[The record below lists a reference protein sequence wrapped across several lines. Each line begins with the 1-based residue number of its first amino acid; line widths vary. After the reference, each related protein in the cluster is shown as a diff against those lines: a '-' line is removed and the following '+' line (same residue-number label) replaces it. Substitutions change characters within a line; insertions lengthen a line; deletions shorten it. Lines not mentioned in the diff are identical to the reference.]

1 MERHLKAHL
10 FDKVPKRFDEYQKNL
25 MLRRAVERNIGIIGE
40 ATNKI
45 DKEYPD
51 IQISNV
57 RAIVATRNR
66 VIHDYAAVTDD
77 VIWKIVI
84 NDLPKLK
91 TRIAFWNRET
101 GKFTWVYSN
110 RPPLTPKGAK
120 VYGGSNPLPR
130 FVKNGEYVVTTAYN
144 DNGTSDIFVTPVRQM
159 IEMTR

>member
-10 FDKVPKRFDEYQKNL
+10 FDIKTAIDEVYSFFDQVPKRFDEYQKNL

-45 DKEYPD
+45 DKEYPET
-51 IQISNV
+51 QISNV

-91 TRIAFWNRET
+91 TGVE
-101 GKFTWVYSN
+101 K
-110 RPPLTPKGAK
+110 LLK
-120 VYGGSNPLPR
+120 
-130 FVKNGEYVVTTAYN
+130 E
-144 DNGTSDIFVTPVRQM
+144 D
-159 IEMTR
+159 